1 MAGRSR
7 NGCRYEEVALQT
19 TVGGVHPKL
28 LKISETAELQ
38 FEVTDSVLQFEATD
52 SVSSATEE

>member
-7 NGCRYEEVALQT
+7 NGCRYEQVALQT
-19 TVGGVHPKL
+19 RVGGVHPKL
-28 LKISETAELQ
+28 LKFSETVELQ
-38 FEVTDSVLQFEATD
+38 FEVTDSVLFEATD